1 MMKQPGPWPGW
12 LAFWFTASIRAAGV
26 SLADVRTWAMRDE
39 LALIAAVDQAAE
51 MATATVCIR
60 ESGPAA
66 YSRLADDLLWVAANC
81 CGAGVDLGVS
91 DRYTGQLDHR
101 ACRRPPAASCGVP
114 AARGLGMTPG
124 VMRPGEFCALAGLN
138 HVAEG

>member
-1 MMKQPGPWPGW
+1 
-12 LAFWFTASIRAAGV
+12 
-26 SLADVRTWAMRDE
+26 MRDE

-91 DRYTGQLDHR
+91 DRYTGQLDHG